1 MIKFNFCVRPFWHKW
16 KYEIIS
22 DSEIQNPKIK
32 YYSFK
37 TISPQI
43 DYQLKCCKKAFT
55 EKRQYATCKS
65 SYRHQNHTK
74 SVN

>member
-1 MIKFNFCVRPFWHKW
+1 MIKFNFGVRPFWHKW
-16 KYEIIS
+16 NYEIIS

-43 DYQLKCCKKAFT
+43 D
-55 EKRQYATCKS
+55 
-65 SYRHQNHTK
+65 
-74 SVN
+74 